1 MSRKS
6 ITFTEKNEIF
16 LKKIVQSKE
25 YSTQSEYINELL
37 RKERESL
44 TYDLWLAKQAEK
56 GIKSER
62 LELTKDEL
70 WKTIRKNSKHI

>member
-44 TYDLWLAKQAEK
+44 TYDLWLAKKAEE

-70 WKTIRKNSKHI
+70 WKIIRKNSKHI